1 MAANKRTSTQINYD
15 RTEIARL
22 YLRGWSQNAIGD
34 KLEMTQQMV
43 SYDLKALQKEWQKS
57 ALVDIDAAKSHE
69 LARIDELERTYWTEW
84 EASKEERETTTTK
97 AVQGAV
103 GGDKL
108 PKRQEA
114 TIRKEKRLGD
124 PAYLRGVQWCIERR
138 SAIMGFDAPKENKT
152 NLSGELDLKHSIDPD
167 QYNRAIASLVDA
179 LGIGVSGTGDQRSG
193 EMDAAKS

>member
-1 MAANKRTSTQINYD
+1 MATGTNSKRVELD
-15 RTEIARL
+15 ARRERVAQA
-22 YLRGWSQNAIGD
+22 YLRGSTQSQIAVDESVDQATI
-34 KLEMTQQMV
+34 
-43 SYDLKALQKEWQKS
+43 SRDLKALQKAWQQS
-57 ALVDIDAAKSHE
+57 ALVDIDEAKSRE

-124 PAYLRGVQWCIERR
+124 PAYLKGVQWCIEKR
-138 SAIMGFDAPKENKT
+138 SAIMGFDAPTKLGGLGKDGAIKQEMTIDFSSLDTAALIALFGSLKE
-152 NLSGELDLKHSIDPD
+152 
-167 QYNRAIASLVDA
+167 
-179 LGIGVSGTGDQRSG
+179 
-193 EMDAAKS
+193 